1 MTKKVFD
8 AVVLIDIIAE
18 CQFSAILRL
27 WSKNPRYELWMPT
40 EINYEVKGRARNDLD
55 TLIKDKIINV
65 FPLVDKSELIAIQL
79 RKPKLSLNDCSVYYH
94 CSRIP
99 GAIALTNDKRLRQ
112 LLESNKI
119 AFHGTKAIYEKII
132 KEKSFP
138 IQEIEQRFASIK
150 QDKRIFPS

>member
-8 AVVLIDIIAE
+8 AVVVIDIIAE
-18 CQFSAILRL
+18 CQFSALLRL
-27 WSKNPRYELWMPT
+27 WSKNPRYELWIPT
-40 EINYEVKGRARNDLD
+40 EIDHEVCGSARNDLD
-55 TLIKDKIINV
+55 ALIKDKIVNI
-65 FPLVDKSELIAIQL
+65 FPLVEQSELITIQL

-119 AFHGTKAIYEKII
+119 TVHGTKAIYEKII
-132 KEKSFP
+132 KEQSFP
-138 IQEIEQRFASIK
+138 IQEIEQRFALLK
-150 QDKRIFPS
+150 QDSRTFPS